1 MSKILSSDEVREV
14 WRQRADGLSLRN
26 IAHNFNVATATIQR
40 ILQHE
45 TYLDVDVPDEMKVR
59 AEVVNVLQ
67 RRRYSDR
74 IGESDLGKI
83 VSMSRSGHTQQEI
96 ADEIGVSQAC
106 VSIWLKR
113 IRSPK

>member
-1 MSKILSSDEVREV
+1 MSKILDSNEVREV

-26 IAHNFNVATATIQR
+26 IAYNFKVATATVQR
-40 ILQHE
+40 ILQHD
-45 TYLDVDVPDEMKVR
+45 TYREVEVDEELKVR

-67 RRRYSDR
+67 RRRYTDR
-74 IGESDLGKI
+74 MNPTDLGKI
-83 VSMSRSGHTQQEI
+83 VSMSRAGHTQQEI

-113 IRSPK
+113 IRNPK